1 VSAKSDVEVADAR
14 IEFLCDGA
22 GDAVVLIPGG
32 GFDASYFEGLARRI
46 ARAGFRAVA
55 INPRGAGAS
64 TGRLEGLTLHTLA
77 ADVAAVIE
85 ALGAR
90 PVHVLGHGI
99 SNRVA
104 QCLAVDRPDLV
115 RSVMLLAGVGLI
127 APTPE
132 VVRALQA
139 WFGVVDTTE
148 ADRAEATKAL
158 VADPAAAEQ
167 VFRQVK
173 RWPSAA
179 AAQRAANRATPQND
193 WMEPPHDVAFLVVQG
208 LKDRVAP
215 PEHGR
220 AFRERLG
227 PRVQVVDIPDAG
239 HMVFLEQPEPVADA
253 IVSFLRQQA
262 A

>member
-1 VSAKSDVEVADAR
+1 MSSKSEVEVGDAR
-14 IEFLCDGA
+14 IEFLLDGA
-22 GDAVVLIPGG
+22 GDAVVMIPGG
-32 GFDASYFEGLARRI
+32 GLDASYFGGLARRV

-55 INPRGAGAS
+55 INPRGVGAS
-64 TGRLEGLTLHTLA
+64 TDRLEGLTLHTLA

-85 ALGAR
+85 ALGSG
-90 PVHVLGHGI
+90 PVHVLGHGF

-104 QCLAVDRPDLV
+104 RCLAVDRPDLV
-115 RSVMLLAGVGLI
+115 RSVILLAGVGLM
-127 APTPE
+127 APDPE

-139 WFGVVDTTE
+139 WFREDTTE
-148 ADRAEATKAL
+148 VECLEATKRL
-158 VADPAAAEQ
+158 VADPAAAQQ

-173 RWPSAA
+173 RWPAAA
-179 AAQRAANRATPQND
+179 AAQRAADRATPQDD
-193 WMEPPHDVAFLVVQG
+193 WLEPPNQVSFLIVQG

-215 PEHGR
+215 PEHGH

-227 PRVQVVDIPDAG
+227 PRVQVADIRDAG
-239 HMVFLEQPEPVADA
+239 HMVFLEQPEPVADT

>member
-1 VSAKSDVEVADAR
+1 M
-14 IEFLCDGA
+14 
-22 GDAVVLIPGG
+22 P
-32 GFDASYFEGLARRI
+32 RRSKHSSPI
-46 ARAGFRAVA
+46 R
-55 INPRGAGAS
+55 
-64 TGRLEGLTLHTLA
+64 
-77 ADVAAVIE
+77 
-85 ALGAR
+85 
-90 PVHVLGHGI
+90 
-99 SNRVA
+99 
-104 QCLAVDRPDLV
+104 
-115 RSVMLLAGVGLI
+115 
-127 APTPE
+127 
-132 VVRALQA
+132 
-139 WFGVVDTTE
+139 
-148 ADRAEATKAL
+148 
-158 VADPAAAEQ
+158 AAAEQ

-179 AAQRAANRATPQND
+179 AAQRAASRATPQND
-193 WMEPPHDVAFLVVQG
+193 WMEPPPDVAFLVVQG